1 LTLPFYLNNWRVVF
15 NGPAFFLTFFPENTM
30 KRSSRRK
37 RQGFTLVE
45 LLVVIAIIGILIG
58 MLLPAVQQV
67 REAARRMQCGNNLRQ
82 LMLANLNYESA
93 HQAFPMGYTVTSN
106 NAGWGWGARIL
117 PFIEQNS
124 LFDELGVLRTPLDAL
139 LASPPANLIQLM
151 QTPINTFLCPSDSG
165 WQGNFLLPDLD
176 AGGRRSFQGGIQA
189 TISNYKAAAGAIAPQ
204 IRIGSGTD
212 AFPRDGLGLFMGN
225 NKIAM
230 AEVTDGTSNTIAL
243 GEADTLIRR
252 SGTWLGIRSGNT
264 MSHSSIYYVV
274 SWAGARINQPHG
286 APFPNSGNS
295 GSPDRNPGLNTPP
308 GANTGYGS
316 LHPGGANFCY
326 ADGSVHFLSED
337 IDHRPVYSN
346 SGLGDANLMGL
357 YQRLMCRNDG
367 VPLNN
372 F

>member
-1 LTLPFYLNNWRVVF
+1 
-15 NGPAFFLTFFPENTM
+15 M
-30 KRSSRRK
+30 KLSSRRK

-67 REAARRMQCGNNLRQ
+67 REAARRTQCGNNLRQ

-106 NAGWGWGARIL
+106 GAGWGWGARIL

-124 LFDELGVLRTPLDAL
+124 LFDELGVSRTPLDAL
-139 LASPPANLIQLM
+139 FSAPPATLTQLM
-151 QTPINTFLCPSDSG
+151 QTPITTFLCPSDSG
-165 WQGNFLLPDLD
+165 FDGNHLLPDSPR
-176 AGGRRSFQGGIQA
+176 GRNLFPGNRQPA
-189 TISNYKAAAGAIAPQ
+189 VSNYKAAAGALAPQ
-204 IRIGSGTD
+204 IRIGSGSN
-212 AFPRDGLGLFMGN
+212 AFPRDGLGMFMGN
-225 NKIAM
+225 NKIGLS
-230 AEVTDGTSNTIAL
+230 EVYDGTSNTIAL

-274 SWAGARINQPHG
+274 SWAGARINQPSG

-295 GSPDRNPGLNTPP
+295 GSPNSNPGLNTPP

-316 LHPGGANFCY
+316 LHAGGGANFCY
-326 ADGSVHFLSED
+326 ADGSVRFISQD

-346 SGLGDANLMGL
+346 FGLGDVNQMGL
-357 YQRLMCRNDG
+357 YQQLMCRDDG
-367 VPLNN
+367 VPLNSS

>member
-1 LTLPFYLNNWRVVF
+1 
-15 NGPAFFLTFFPENTM
+15 M
-30 KRSSRRK
+30 KRCSRRK

-67 REAARRMQCGNNLRQ
+67 REAARRMTCANNLRQ

-93 HQAFPMGYTVTSN
+93 FQVFPMGYTVTSN
-106 NAGWGWGARIL
+106 GAGWGWGARVL
-117 PFIEQNS
+117 PFMEQNS
-124 LFDELGVLRTPLDAL
+124 LHEELGVSRINLDAL
-139 LASPPANLIQLM
+139 FDLSPANLTLLM
-151 QTPINTFLCPSDSG
+151 QSPIATFLCPSDSG
-165 WQGNFLLPDLD
+165 YEGNFLLPPNPDGRQPFP
-176 AGGRRSFQGGIQA
+176 GGRQPSV
-189 TISNYKAAAGAIAPQ
+189 SNYKAAAGPIAPQ
-204 IRIGSGTD
+204 IRIGSGNNASGNN
-212 AFPRDGLGLFMGN
+212 AFPRDGLGMFMGN
-225 NKIAM
+225 ERIKMSEA
-230 AEVTDGTSNTIAL
+230 TDGTSNTLAL

-308 GANTGYGS
+308 GANTGFGS
-316 LHPGGANFCY
+316 LHPGGANFCCS
-326 ADGSVHFLSED
+326 DGSVHFLSED
-337 IDHRPVYSN
+337 IDHRPVFSN
-346 SGLGDANLMGL
+346 NGLGDVNLMGL

-367 VPLNN
+367 VPLNDR